1 MRLKSTSKPTYKSTF
16 AAVIANPWF
25 IAIGLCAIPA
35 VAAYAQATILPASPA
50 APQVVQQAMPQQSGL
65 INLDFRDVPVVQ
77 LITMIAQQGNVGILI
92 SPDVDSKLVI
102 PYISLKDETPQ
113 DAIKKAALVA
123 GLKWQKLDDKTYMV
137 GKSLSN
143 IGDQSSQ
150 NPTSGSLPVLPF
162 GQSQNSAPSTS
173 SLPDIA
179 NNVLQSEGNV
189 YTPMP
194 KLYQDG
200 GDATTVDKDKTS
212 YTYIKVHNVR
222 PDILAYWIDP
232 AHHPKPPEY
241 VAADRGLAHA
251 INPYPAQPAV
261 DPNITAQIQGN
272 VSGAANPY
280 SMYNPYANPYANPYQ
295 PNIPQGFNAYSPY
308 NMPYMQGAAQFGNN
322 NRGGG
327 NNRSGGFGGG
337 SGNNSNSEGV
347 LEAPKGI
354 GTIISIDA
362 QNALLVYGT
371 ADGVAQLRQII
382 DFLDR
387 PIRQVEIEA
396 QFVDVGTTDAKA
408 FGLSISSNNS
418 NSTNTNSIS
427 SNLGTVPSGE
437 GGTSLTARFGSF
449 QATLKALVTNK
460 KARIVNSPRVTTL
473 NNLTATLFSATS
485 TPIVLSS
492 STSGIGG
499 QVGSQQNAFF
509 LTTSIGLVVTPT
521 INNDDTITV
530 FLTPQVQVQT
540 PVQTTS
546 TGGSSNNNSSNQNTA
561 SSIPSFTSQ
570 YLTTVATVKDG
581 DTIVLG
587 GLRTKNVSYTEND
600 IPILSK
606 LPIIGGLFKSKQ
618 KNDDDR
624 ELVIFLTA
632 RILHR
637 TDDLAPLPGT

>member
-1 MRLKSTSKPTYKSTF
+1 MRLKTTSKPTYKSTI
-16 AAVIANPWF
+16 AAVIANPWSL
-25 IAIGLCAIPA
+25 AIGLCAIPA
-35 VAAYAQATILPASPA
+35 VSAYAQATILPASPTT
-50 APQVVQQAMPQQSGL
+50 PQVVQQAMPQQSGL

-92 SPDVDSKLVI
+92 SPDVDSKLII

-113 DAIKKAALVA
+113 DAIKKAAIVS
-123 GLKWQKLDDKTYMV
+123 GLKWQKLDDKTYMI

-143 IGDQSSQ
+143 TGDQSSSSS
-150 NPTSGSLPVLPF
+150 PSGTLPILPF
-162 GQSQNSAPSTS
+162 GQSQNTLPSTS
-173 SLPDIA
+173 SLPDIVA
-179 NNVLQSEGNV
+179 SVTQNEGQI

-200 GDATTVDKDKTS
+200 GDVSTVDKDKAS
-212 YTYIKVHNVR
+212 YTTIKVHNVR
-222 PDILAYWIDP
+222 PDILAWWIDP

-241 VAADRGLAHA
+241 VAADRGIAHA

-272 VSGAANPY
+272 INSTANPY
-280 SMYNPYANPYANPYQ
+280 SMYNPYVNPYANPYQ
-295 PNIPQGFNAYSPY
+295 ANTPLGY
-308 NMPYMQGAAQFGNN
+308 NQYNTPYMQGAAQFGNN
-322 NRGGG
+322 RGGG
-327 NNRSGGFGGG
+327 SNRSGFGGG

-408 FGLSISSNNS
+408 FGLSISSRNS
-418 NSTNTNSIS
+418 NSTDTNSIS
-427 SNLGTVPSGE
+427 SNLGTVPAAD
-437 GGTSLTARFGSF
+437 GGSSLTAKFGSF

-540 PVQTTS
+540 PVQTST
-546 TGGSSNNNSSNQNTA
+546 TGGTSNNNSSNQDTA

>member
-1 MRLKSTSKPTYKSTF
+1 MRLKTTSKPTYKSLI
-16 AAVIANPWF
+16 AAVIANPWSLS
-25 IAIGLCAIPA
+25 IGLCAVSAAA
-35 VAAYAQATILPASPA
+35 VHAQATILPASPA
-50 APQVVQQAMPQQSGL
+50 APQTQPVTQSMPQQSGL
-65 INLDFRDVPVVQ
+65 ITLDFRDVPVVE
-77 LITMIAQQGNVGILI
+77 LITMIAQQGDVGII
-92 SPDVDSKLVI
+92 IGPDVDNTVVI
-102 PYISLKDETPQ
+102 PYINLRNETPQ
-113 DAIKKAALVA
+113 DAIKKATLSA
-123 GLKWQKLDDKTYMV
+123 GLSWQKIDEKTYMV
-137 GKSLSN
+137 GKSLPNLGNQNS
-143 IGDQSSQ
+143 QRSSKD
-150 NPTSGSLPVLPF
+150 TLPVLPF
-162 GQSQNSAPSTS
+162 GQTSNSLPVNN
-173 SLPDIA
+173 SLPDIV
-179 NNVLQSEGNV
+179 NNVMQDSGKV

-194 KLYQDG
+194 ELYENG
-200 GDATTVDKDKTS
+200 GNVEPVDKDKPS
-212 YTYIKVHNVR
+212 MEFIKVHNVR
-222 PDILAYWIDP
+222 PDIIAYWIDP

-261 DPNITAQIQGN
+261 DPNITVQIQGN
-272 VSGAANPY
+272 LIGAANPY
-280 SMYNPYANPYANPYQ
+280 SAYNPYTANPYANPYQ
-295 PNIPQGFNAYSPY
+295 PANAFGYGAYNQFNTPY
-308 NMPYMQGAAQFGNN
+308 TRGAAQFGNN
-322 NRGGG
+322 R
-327 NNRSGGFGGG
+327 GGFGGSGG
-337 SGNNSNSEGV
+337 SGSNSQGV

-354 GTIISIDA
+354 GTIIAIDA
-362 QNALLVYGT
+362 QNTLLVYGT
-371 ADGVAQLRQII
+371 AEGITQLRQII

-408 FGLSISSNNS
+408 FGLNISSRITDDDDDSSVAS
-418 NSTNTNSIS
+418 NF
-427 SNLGTVPSGE
+427 GTLPSVS
-437 GGTSLTARFGSF
+437 GGTSLTARFGSY
-449 QATLKALVTNK
+449 QATLKALLSNK

-540 PVQTTS
+540 PVQSTS
-546 TGGSSNNNSSNQNTA
+546 TSAGGDDDNNNNNQNTA

-587 GLRTKNVSYTEND
+587 GLRTKNVSYTED
-600 IPILSK
+600 SIPILSK
-606 LPIIGGLFKSKQ
+606 IPIIGNLFKTKQ

>member
-1 MRLKSTSKPTYKSTF
+1 MRLKSTSKSTYKSTI
-16 AAVIANPWF
+16 AAVVANPWCV
-25 IAIGLCAIPA
+25 AISLCAIP
-35 VAAYAQATILPASPA
+35 VCAYAQATILPASPA
-50 APQVVQQAMPQQSGL
+50 APQAVQQAMPQQSGL
-65 INLDFRDVPVVQ
+65 LNLEFNDVPVIQ
-77 LITMIAQQGNVGILI
+77 LIKMIAQQGNVSILI
-92 SPDVDSKLVI
+92 SPDVDDKLVI
-102 PYISLKDETPQ
+102 PYLSLKDETPQ
-113 DAIKKAALVA
+113 DAIKKASMVA

-143 IGDQSSQ
+143 IPNVGDQNSP
-150 NPTSGSLPVLPF
+150 NPASDQLPVLPF
-162 GQSQNSAPSTS
+162 GQSPNSAPGTR
-173 SLPDIA
+173 SLPDIVD
-179 NNVLQSEGNV
+179 NFTQSQGHI

-200 GDATTVDKDKTS
+200 GDVTTVDKDKTS

-261 DPNITAQIQGN
+261 DPNITQQIQGN
-272 VSGAANPY
+272 VSGANPY
-280 SMYNPYANPYANPYQ
+280 SIYNPYANPYANPYQ
-295 PNIPQGFNAYSPY
+295 SDVPLGYGTYSPFT
-308 NMPYMQGAAQFGNN
+308 PYIQGAAQFGNN
-322 NRGGG
+322 NRGG
-327 NNRSGGFGGG
+327 NNRSGGFGG
-337 SGNNSNSEGV
+337 SGNNNSEGV

-408 FGLSISSNNS
+408 FGLSISSNNAD
-418 NSTNTNSIS
+418 STDTNSIS

-492 STSGIGG
+492 TTSGIGG

-561 SSIPSFTSQ
+561 SSIPAFTSQ

-587 GLRTKNVSYTEND
+587 GLRTKNVSFTEND

-606 LPIIGGLFKSKQ
+606 IPIIGGLFKSKQ

>member
-1 MRLKSTSKPTYKSTF
+1 MRLKSTSKYQSII
-16 AAVIANPWF
+16 AAVVANPWSLS
-25 IAIGLCAIPA
+25 IGLCAVTA
-35 VAAYAQATILPASPA
+35 VAVHAQATILPASPT
-50 APQVVQQAMPQQSGL
+50 APQAQSFTQALPQQSGL
-65 INLDFRDVPVVQ
+65 ITLDFRDVPVVT
-77 LITMIAQQGNVGILI
+77 LITMIAQQGNVGII
-92 SPDVDSKLVI
+92 IGPDVDDKIII
-102 PYISLKDETPQ
+102 PYINLKDETPQ
-113 DAIKKAALVA
+113 DAIKKATMSA
-123 GLKWQKLDDKTYMV
+123 GLRWQKIDDKTYMV
-137 GKSLSN
+137 GKSLPS
-143 IGDQSSQ
+143 IGNQSDQ
-150 NPTSGSLPVLPF
+150 GSTGGTLPVLPF
-162 GQSQNSAPSTS
+162 GQSTGNAPNSN
-173 SLPDIA
+173 LPDIVS
-179 NNVLQSEGNV
+179 NITQSGGNV

-194 KLYQDG
+194 QLYQDG
-200 GDATTVDKDKTS
+200 GDVSAVDKDKAS
-212 YTYIKVHNVR
+212 YEIIKVHNVR
-222 PDILAYWIDP
+222 PDIMAYWVDR
-232 AHHPKPPEY
+232 AHQPRPPEFL
-241 VAADRGLAHA
+241 AADRGLQHA
-251 INPYPAQPAV
+251 INPYPVQSAI
-261 DPNITAQIQGN
+261 DPNVVNVVQGN
-272 VSGAANPY
+272 VMGASNPY
-280 SMYNPYANPYANPYQ
+280 SAYNPYSNPYANPYQ
-295 PNIPQGFNAYSPY
+295 PTAPLGYGAYSQF
-308 NMPYMQGAAQFGNN
+308 NMPYMQGSAQFGNN
-322 NRGGG
+322 GGG
-327 NNRSGGFGGG
+327 NNRGGFGGG
-337 SGNNSNSEGV
+337 SSGSNSQGV

-371 ADGVAQLRQII
+371 ADGVSQLRQII

-408 FGLSISSNNS
+408 FGLSVSTDNSGSSDNNA
-418 NSTNTNSIS
+418 IS
-427 SNLGTVPSGE
+427 SNLGSVPSGE
-437 GGTSLTARFGSF
+437 GGSSLTARFGSY
-449 QATLKALVTNK
+449 QATLKALLTNK

-540 PVQTTS
+540 PIQTTS
-546 TGGSSNNNSSNQNTA
+546 TGGSNNNNSSSNSSTA

-618 KNDDDR
+618 KSDDDR

-637 TDDLAPLPGT
+637 TDDLTPLPGT

>member
-1 MRLKSTSKPTYKSTF
+1 MRLKTTSTSNYQSIIAT
-16 AAVIANPWF
+16 VIANPWSF
-25 IAIGLCAIPA
+25 SIGLCAVTA
-35 VAAYAQATILPASPA
+35 VAVHAQATILPASPGMA
-50 APQVVQQAMPQQSGL
+50 QTQSVTQILPQQSGL
-65 INLDFRDVPVVQ
+65 ITLDFRDVPVVQ
-77 LITMIAQQGNVGILI
+77 LITMIAQQGNVGII
-92 SPDVDSKLVI
+92 IGPDVDDKIVI
-102 PYISLKDETPQ
+102 PYINLKDETPQ
-113 DAIKKAALVA
+113 DAIKKATMSA
-123 GLKWQKLDDKTYMV
+123 GLRWQKIDDKTYMV
-137 GKSLSN
+137 GKSLPN
-143 IGDQSSQ
+143 IGSQS
-150 NPTSGSLPVLPF
+150 NPGSTGGPLPVLPF
-162 GQSQNSAPSTS
+162 GQSPGNVPNSN
-173 SLPDIA
+173 SLPDIVS
-179 NNVLQSEGNV
+179 NITQNGGNV

-194 KLYQDG
+194 QLYQDG
-200 GDATTVDKDKTS
+200 GDVSAVDKDKAS
-212 YTYIKVHNVR
+212 YEIIKVHNVR
-222 PDILAYWIDP
+222 PDIMAYWVDR
-232 AHHPKPPEY
+232 AHQPRPPEFL
-241 VAADRGLAHA
+241 AADRGLAHA

-272 VSGAANPY
+272 VMGAANPY
-280 SMYNPYANPYANPYQ
+280 SAYNPYSNPYVNPYQ
-295 PNIPQGFNAYSPY
+295 PTAPLGYGAYSQF
-308 NMPYMQGAAQFGNN
+308 NTPYMQGAAQFGNN
-322 NRGGG
+322 GGG
-327 NNRSGGFGGG
+327 NNRSGLGGG
-337 SGNNSNSEGV
+337 SSGSNSQGV

-371 ADGVAQLRQII
+371 ADGVSQLRQII

-408 FGLSISSNNS
+408 FGLSISTNNS
-418 NSTNTNSIS
+418 GSSDNNSIS
-427 SNLGTVPSGE
+427 SNFGTVPSGE
-437 GGTSLTARFGSF
+437 GGTSLTAKFGSY
-449 QATLKALVTNK
+449 QATLKALLTNK

-546 TGGSSNNNSSNQNTA
+546 TGGSSNNNSGNQSTA

-587 GLRTKNVSYTEND
+587 GLRTKNVSYTENAV
-600 IPILSK
+600 PILSK

-637 TDDLAPLPGT
+637 TDDLTPLPGT

>member
-1 MRLKSTSKPTYKSTF
+1 
-16 AAVIANPWF
+16 
-25 IAIGLCAIPA
+25 
-35 VAAYAQATILPASPA
+35 
-50 APQVVQQAMPQQSGL
+50 
-65 INLDFRDVPVVQ
+65 
-77 LITMIAQQGNVGILI
+77 
-92 SPDVDSKLVI
+92 
-102 PYISLKDETPQ
+102 
-113 DAIKKAALVA
+113 
-123 GLKWQKLDDKTYMV
+123 
-137 GKSLSN
+137 
-143 IGDQSSQ
+143 
-150 NPTSGSLPVLPF
+150 
-162 GQSQNSAPSTS
+162 
-173 SLPDIA
+173 
-179 NNVLQSEGNV
+179 
-189 YTPMP
+189 
-194 KLYQDG
+194 
-200 GDATTVDKDKTS
+200 
-212 YTYIKVHNVR
+212 
-222 PDILAYWIDP
+222 
-232 AHHPKPPEY
+232 
-241 VAADRGLAHA
+241 
-251 INPYPAQPAV
+251 
-261 DPNITAQIQGN
+261 
-272 VSGAANPY
+272 
-280 SMYNPYANPYANPYQ
+280 MYNPYANPYANPYQ
-295 PNIPQGFNAYSPY
+295 PNVPLGYSAYSQY
-308 NMPYMQGAAQFGNN
+308 NTPYMQGSAQFGNN

-327 NNRSGGFGGG
+327 NNRSGGFGG
-337 SGNNSNSEGV
+337 GNNSNSEGV

-396 QFVDVGTTDAKA
+396 QFVDVGTTDARA
-408 FGLSISSNNS
+408 FGLSISSNNQD
-418 NSTNTNSIS
+418 STDTNSIS
-427 SNLGTVPSGE
+427 SNLGTVPATE
-437 GGTSLTARFGSF
+437 GGTSLTAKFGSF
-449 QATLKALVTNK
+449 QATLKALVSNK

-473 NNLTATLFSATS
+473 NNLTATLFSSTS

-492 STSGIGG
+492 TTSGIGG

-540 PVQTTS
+540 PVQTTT
-546 TGGSSNNNSSNQNTA
+546 TGGSSNNNSSNNSSTA

-606 LPIIGGLFKSKQ
+606 IPIIGGLFKSKQ
-618 KNDDDR
+618 KNDNDD

>member
-1 MRLKSTSKPTYKSTF
+1 MRLKTTSKPTYKSII
-16 AAVIANPWF
+16 AAAIANPWSLS
-25 IAIGLCAIPA
+25 IGLCVVTA
-35 VAAYAQATILPASPA
+35 VAVHAQATILPASPA
-50 APQVVQQAMPQQSGL
+50 APQTQSVTQALPQKSGVIDKL
-65 INLDFRDVPVVQ
+65 EFNDVPVIQ
-77 LITMIAQQGNVGILI
+77 LIKMIAQQGNVNIIIG
-92 SPDVDSKLVI
+92 PDVDDKIVI
-102 PYISLKDETPQ
+102 PYINLQNETPQ
-113 DAIKKAALVA
+113 DAIKKATMSA
-123 GLKWQKLDDKTYMV
+123 GLKWHKIDDNTYMV
-137 GKSLSN
+137 G
-143 IGDQSSQ
+143 Q
-150 NPTSGSLPVLPF
+150 NLPDLGNQNNSASPSGNVPMLPF
-162 GQSQNSAPSTS
+162 GQSSNNTPSSS
-173 SLPDIA
+173 SLPDIV
-179 NNVLQSEGNV
+179 NNVMQSGGNV

-194 KLYQDG
+194 NLYEDG
-200 GDATTVDKDKTS
+200 GDVKTVDKDKPS
-212 YTYIKVHNVR
+212 MEMIKVHNVR
-222 PDILAYWIDP
+222 PDIIAYWIDP
-232 AHHPKPPEY
+232 AHHAKPPEY
-241 VAADRGLAHA
+241 VAADQGIAHA
-251 INPYPAQPAV
+251 INRYPAQPAV
-261 DPNITAQIQGN
+261 DPNITQQIQGN
-272 VSGAANPY
+272 VTGMASPYAA
-280 SMYNPYANPYANPYQ
+280 YNPYTSNPYANPYQ
-295 PNIPQGFNAYSPY
+295 PAPFAYSQFNTPY
-308 NMPYMQGAAQFGNN
+308 TQSAAQF
-322 NRGGG
+322 GGG
-327 NNRSGGFGGG
+327 NNRGGNNRGGNNRG
-337 SGNNSNSEGV
+337 GNNSNSEGS

-354 GTIISIDA
+354 GTIVSIDA

-371 ADGVAQLRQII
+371 ADGVSQLRQII

-408 FGLSISSNNS
+408 FGLSVSTRNSSDNDN
-418 NSTNTNSIS
+418 NSIS
-427 SNLGTVPSGE
+427 SNFGTVPAGE
-437 GGTSLTARFGSF
+437 GGTSLTAKFGSY
-449 QATLKALVTNK
+449 QATLKALLTNK

-540 PVQTTS
+540 PVQTSS
-546 TGGSSNNNSSNQNTA
+546 TGGSSNNNGTSNQDTA

-587 GLRTKNVSYTEND
+587 GLRTKNVSYTENSV
-600 IPILSK
+600 PILSK
-606 LPIIGGLFKSKQ
+606 IPIIGSLFKSKQ